1 GLRFESPVGDVYSET
16 EMLELGYLQRISA
29 GNESVARSYL
39 TFLSADEFGEWRV
52 TSAASLTDGTATLYE
67 TSATTRKPEAKAV
80 DATFDEENGA
90 VAVVVELEKADVDL
104 TVETL
109 ELVWINVLE
118 GGEESTVA
126 TTNVALK
133 DADVDATG
141 RLTFVL
147 NVAELG
153 LPNGDYRLVARVGS
167 TFATVASQAFAFEPV
182 ARLEASETTLKFGA
196 VDLDAANGDD
206 GENEDA
212 ENAGVV
218 ERTLTLK
225 NAGSK
230 TAVFAL
236 SPTGSAGT
244 TDFYVAGLYAD
255 GERVDCGNVALR
267 PGESVELTLYFAP
280 TAVVGREI
288 GVELIETETGD
299 ALSTL
304 RLNGLGVSQN
314 VPTAAI
320 TSDVARVQ
328 EGCAV
333 WLSGAA
339 STAPNGGALK
349 YRWDLTGSSALT
361 EGALTDGTD
370 GFYRVVETSG
380 SFDARLQV
388 VDENGVESEVALRE
402 IAVETVAP
410 TLNVKSKTSA
420 IDAVNILTRFDLA
433 TSFFSGRTVERWT
446 LNWGDGTETTS
457 SERSSA
463 ATFAHCYQANG
474 DAKSCVATLKLTASD
489 GEVYVFTL
497 GETNVPPLVRVEE
510 APSLIVTTNSDAV
523 NAFDGKISLREAI
536 LYAKSDATLGGTI
549 TFAPSLKGA
558 TITMTSGQLEISQG
572 LKIDASAL
580 YNASTGTPGITVDAN
595 QKSRVF
601 YVSGGTEANP
611 VELIGLTLTGG
622 SVWGEIS
629 DGNAGWGGGV
639 YVSDV
644 ATFTNSVI
652 ADAKGRWG
660 GGVYV
665 DYNGEAT
672 FENCCIVGNTAS
684 FGGGAYAH
692 GEAIFTN
699 YVIRENS
706 A

>member
-1 GLRFESPVGDVYSET
+1 
-16 EMLELGYLQRISA
+16 M
-29 GNESVARSYL
+29 
-39 TFLSADEFGEWRV
+39 
-52 TSAASLTDGTATLYE
+52 
-67 TSATTRKPEAKAV
+67 ATTEKTTPPRK
-80 DATFDEENGA
+80 
-90 VAVVVELEKADVDL
+90 
-104 TVETL
+104 
-109 ELVWINVLE
+109 
-118 GGEESTVA
+118 
-126 TTNVALK
+126 
-133 DADVDATG
+133 
-141 RLTFVL
+141 
-147 NVAELG
+147 
-153 LPNGDYRLVARVGS
+153 
-167 TFATVASQAFAFEPV
+167 
-182 ARLEASETTLKFGA
+182 
-196 VDLDAANGDD
+196 
-206 GENEDA
+206 
-212 ENAGVV
+212 
-218 ERTLTLK
+218 RTLTLK

-497 GETNVPPLVRVEE
+497 GETNVPAGERVKEV
-510 APSLIVTTNSDAV
+510 PSLVVTTNSDV
-523 NAFDGKISLREAI
+523 VDEIDGKISLREAI
-536 LYAKSDATLGGTI
+536 LYAEADATLCNAI
-549 TFAPSLKGA
+549 AFAPSLQGQ
-558 TITMTSGQLEISQG
+558 TITLDGAQLEIEQAIT
-572 LKIDASAL
+572 IDASDLYDAENDAPGLTLDAGAL
-580 YNASTGTPGITVDAN
+580 
-595 QKSRVF
+595 SRVF
-601 YVSGGTEANP
+601 YITGGTAENP
-611 VELIGLTLTGG
+611 VELNGLKIANGSALHGGVMVYAGAALSASDCVFVDNQTTRTGG
-622 SVWGEIS
+622 GGMCV
-629 DGNAGWGGGV
+629 DGWADLENCVFSNNSATTDGGG
-639 YVSDV
+639 
-644 ATFTNSVI
+644 FTSP
-652 ADAKGRWG
+652 R
-660 GGVYV
+660 
-665 DYNGEAT
+665 T
-672 FENCCIVGNTAS
+672 PP
-684 FGGGAYAH
+684 
-692 GEAIFTN
+692 
-699 YVIRENS
+699 
-706 A
+706 